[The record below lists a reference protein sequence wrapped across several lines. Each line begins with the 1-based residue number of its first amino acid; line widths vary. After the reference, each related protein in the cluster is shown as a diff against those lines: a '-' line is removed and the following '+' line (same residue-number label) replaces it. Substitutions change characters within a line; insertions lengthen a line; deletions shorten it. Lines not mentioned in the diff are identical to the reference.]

1 MIFNK
6 QTNLNYKLYD
16 SEFYPQGYSV
26 STVGSTSEDEEAY
39 PLLRETRHVQDKLMS
54 REYQAPFKE
63 QGKPIMARG

>member
-39 PLLRETRHVQDKLMS
+39 PLLRETRHVQDKLMCANIRPPLRSKAS
-54 REYQAPFKE
+54 R
-63 QGKPIMARG
+63 